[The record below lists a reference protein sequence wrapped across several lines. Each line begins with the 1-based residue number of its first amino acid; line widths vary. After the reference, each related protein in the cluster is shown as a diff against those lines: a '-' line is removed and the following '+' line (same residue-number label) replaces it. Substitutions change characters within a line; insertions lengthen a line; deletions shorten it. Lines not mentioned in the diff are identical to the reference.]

1 MNILSSICLL
11 TLILIVWFKT
21 SAFVEYCEL
30 FKLSKY
36 FKVDQYIDLK
46 DDLTFPEF
54 LKEYYNN
61 FLTRLLSCPI
71 CAAIW
76 GAILI
81 STCLN
86 IFMLFPIVCVFGLCL
101 YLLVIKLL

>member
-1 MNILSSICLL
+1 MTTLNLICLL
-11 TLILIVWFKT
+11 ALGLIVWFKT

-30 FKLSKY
+30 LRLSKY
-36 FKVDQYIDLK
+36 FKVDQYAQLQ

-71 CAAIW
+71 CTSIW
-76 GAILI
+76 GSIILSLCFGSI
-81 STCLN
+81 LMFPVICL
-86 IFMLFPIVCVFGLCL
+86 FGLCL
-101 YLLVIKLL
+101 YLLIIKLL

>member
-1 MNILSSICLL
+1 MTVLSSICLL

-46 DDLTFPEF
+46 DNLTFPEF

-71 CAAIW
+71 CTAIW

-81 STCLN
+81 SIYLN
-86 IFMLFPIVCVFGLCL
+86 IFLLFPIVCVFGLSL
-101 YLLVIKLL
+101 YLLIIKLL